1 MDGRRL
7 TRSRDDRMIA
17 GVAGGLA
24 EYLDIDPSIVRVVWA
39 LLVFAWGF
47 GLLAYIVMAI
57 VVPEEDEI
65 PGGQPWA
72 APGST
77 AAGSTAPGS
86 TATGATDPTAGS
98 PLSPREARRA
108 ARRARSG
115 DEGRTVAIVGGGL
128 LVLIGAA
135 FLLREFIPAIDFDFF
150 WPLVLV
156 VLGIVIVVGALRPG
170 SARDDSRRTG
180 AGPTTGSDANSGLGG
195 GDQA

>member
-1 MDGRRL
+1 MDRRL

-57 VVPEEDEI
+57 VVPEEDEV

-72 APGST
+72 ATPGT
-77 AAGSTAPGS
+77 
-86 TATGATDPTAGS
+86 TATGSTDPAAA
-98 PLSPREARRA
+98 PNQLSPREARRA

-128 LVLIGAA
+128 LVLIGVA

-156 VLGIVIVVGALRPG
+156 VLGIVIVVAALRPG
-170 SARDDSRRTG
+170 GGRSGSTG
-180 AGPTTGSDANSGLGG
+180 AGTGTGSGG
-195 GDQA
+195 QA